1 MSDSCVYIRDAENG
15 WLPANVV
22 SQDGLDVTVK
32 AFSADGKDPLGER
45 TVSIKDY
52 PDQQLPLQNVD
63 ASGNLMEM
71 PDMVDLPS
79 LHEAAILYNLKVRHQ
94 ADKPYTR
101 VGELIIAVNPFKWL
115 EKLYSDDNREKYVS
129 ELIYKSSTSGVDM
142 RAGLDPHVYETSCM
156 AYRGLAV
163 DGKHQSILVSGE
175 SGAGKTET
183 VKIVMRHLS
192 SVTSGAGEKSSRV
205 VQRVLD
211 GQPLLE
217 AFGNAK
223 TVRND
228 NSSRFGKFIQMEFD
242 VEDATQA
249 AFSGRAIPNCVLAG
263 SVCETYLL
271 EKSRV
276 VSHEEGERG
285 YHIFYQ
291 VLAASDDAKQKYM
304 PHLSKK
310 VQSDFRYIGNTE
322 PVKIDGLFDDERFNV
337 TLDALKLLDMS
348 EDKLKT
354 LFKAITC
361 VMQLG
366 NITFAEDPDDSEK
379 SVVSSADELVT
390 LSEWIGVPKD
400 KVERSLTYRTIVAGK
415 EQYEVP
421 LKVNDAR
428 DGCDAFAKEIYQQIF
443 EWLVREINQMTCAEN
458 NYDDAEQVEEY
469 GLIAL
474 LDIFGFESFEVN
486 RFEQLCIN
494 YTNEKLQQKY
504 TVDIFRSVQEEYT
517 QEGIELGNIQF
528 ADNVEVL
535 RLIEGKIGI
544 ISVLN
549 EECVRPK
556 GNDISFVS
564 KVKEINKEV
573 SALVSEKL
581 HKPTEFAIEHYAGV
595 VKYDSTMFVQKN
607 TDTLP
612 KDMIDCACL
621 SSNEIIKVELK
632 AAAEA
637 KVVTGTAGRGRTSTI
652 TVATK
657 FKLQLTSLMND
668 ITQTKTRYIRC
679 IKPNPQKVPNEMDMF
694 SSSEQLRCAGV
705 VAAVTISRVA
715 FPNRLTHE
723 TALERFSCLS
733 HVTLDSLVE
742 KRKESSENDLSGYKE
757 IVEGIFD
764 GLLKEQEKKN
774 EEKVIKAFECG
785 SSRVYFRLGAL
796 ESLEAKRLI
805 ALGVFAT
812 AIERIVR
819 GFTARSLYWKLVN
832 ASIASQANARRTVGR
847 KKFLRAKQNAINIE
861 CWVRCVY
868 AKREL
873 KRLVRKKAATKIQS
887 RWRSVM
893 AVASLAKSKNAAV
906 LIQKVTRGAL
916 QRPKYR
922 VALKEAAEEA
932 RVNSKLAALQKRLQE
947 AELKFFQADKLRIE
961 AEKRAAGQPGDEAA
975 PPLVPAEAEAA
986 PGQSA
991 PEQPQA
997 LIDES
1002 NEMLDY
1008 FRKEVFKLKSAN
1020 YLLRTDLQT
1029 QQDENRELQ
1038 SRVEGTEASYTAMRH
1053 NIAKLSQSNM
1063 RLAVELGEEKS
1074 FILKLKKDIKM
1085 DRIRHNAELQRKSEE
1100 VLGRDKV
1107 HQMEVKKLT
1116 GDISRLR
1123 AICVENGVEVPEHF
1137 DEKKPKTAPSLK
1149 FERATFHNK
1158 DSLLRSLEIHNKGDG
1173 TSLSKASFASG
1184 DPSLTQVQD
1193 DDSNTWRKPRHHFRA
1208 PLGAYQG
1215 RGRHYHRGGFFAG
1228 GRGRYH
1234 HPGRYH
1240 HSQKPPTSL
1249 NKDISLN
1256 KNTGTSLGAAA
1267 RTTPPPVTGGSSLA
1281 SASASGPKLSGSKGG
1296 TSLAAA
1302 ATGGVSGSSL
1312 SRARAG
1318 KK

>member
-1 MSDSCVYIRDAENG
+1 
-15 WLPANVV
+15 
-22 SQDGLDVTVK
+22 
-32 AFSADGKDPLGER
+32 
-45 TVSIKDY
+45 
-52 PDQQLPLQNVD
+52 
-63 ASGNLMEM
+63 
-71 PDMVDLPS
+71 
-79 LHEAAILYNLKVRHQ
+79 
-94 ADKPYTR
+94 
-101 VGELIIAVNPFKWL
+101 
-115 EKLYSDDNREKYVS
+115 
-129 ELIYKSSTSGVDM
+129 M

-192 SVTSGAGEKSSRV
+192 SVTSGSGEKSSRV

-276 VSHEEGERG
+276 VSHEDGERG

-291 VLAASDDAKQKYM
+291 VLAASDEAKQKYM
-304 PHLSKK
+304 PHLGKK
-310 VQSDFRYIGNTE
+310 VQADFRYVGHTE
-322 PVKIDGLFDDERFNV
+322 PVKIDGLFDDERFKI

-348 EDKLKT
+348 EEKLKT
-354 LFKAITC
+354 LFKAVTC

-366 NITFAEDPDDSEK
+366 NISFGEDPDDSEK
-379 SVVSSADELVT
+379 SVISSADELDT
-390 LSEWIGVPKD
+390 LSKWIGVPKEI
-400 KVERSLTYRTIVAGK
+400 VEKSLTYRTIVAGK

-421 LKVNDAR
+421 LKATDAR

-528 ADNVEVL
+528 VDNAEVL

-556 GNDISFVS
+556 GNDVSFVS

-581 HKPTEFAIEHYAGV
+581 HKPTEFGIEHYAGV
-595 VKYDSTMFVQKN
+595 VKYDSTMFVKKN

-632 AAAEA
+632 AAADA
-637 KVVTGTAGRGRTSTI
+637 KVVTGGRGRTSTI

-657 FKLQLTSLMND
+657 FKSQLTSLMSD

-733 HVTLDSLVE
+733 NVTLDSLIE
-742 KRKESSENDLSGYKE
+742 KRKESSENDVSGYKD
-757 IVEGIFD
+757 IVQDIFN
-764 GLLKEQEKKN
+764 GLLKEQEKKDDG
-774 EEKVIKAFECG
+774 KIMKAFECG
-785 SSRVYFRLGAL
+785 SSRVYFRMGAL

-819 GFTARSLYWKLVN
+819 GFTARSLYWKLMS

-847 KKFLRAKQNAINIE
+847 KKFLRAKQNSINIE

-868 AKREL
+868 AKRML
-873 KRLVRKKAATKIQS
+873 KQLICKKAATKIQS
-887 RWRSVM
+887 RWRTVM
-893 AVASLAKSKNAAV
+893 AVAILIKSKNAAV
-906 LIQKVTRGAL
+906 LIQKITRGAL

-922 VALKEAAEEA
+922 AALKEAEEEA

-947 AELKFFQADKLRIE
+947 AEMKFFQADKLRIE
-961 AEKRAAGQPGDEAA
+961 AEKRAAGQSGEGA
-975 PPLVPAEAEAA
+975 PPPPTPVDSQPTDDQ
-986 PGQSA
+986 PP
-991 PEQPQA
+991 PEQSQA

-1020 YLLRTDLQT
+1020 YLLRTDLSTLQ
-1029 QQDENRELQ
+1029 EEHRELQ
-1038 SRVEGTEASYTAMRH
+1038 SRAEATEASYTAMRQ
-1053 NIAKLSQSNM
+1053 NIGKLSQSNM

-1085 DRIRHNAELQRKSEE
+1085 DRIRHNAELQRKGEE

-1107 HQMEVKKLT
+1107 HQMEVKKLKE
-1116 GDISRLR
+1116 DLSCLR
-1123 AICVENGVEVPEHF
+1123 ELCVENGVEIPDDV
-1137 DEKKPKTAPSLK
+1137 DDKKPKTALK
-1149 FERATFHNK
+1149 FERATFQNDPFK
-1158 DSLLRSLEIHNKGDG
+1158 DSVLRSLEIHNKGDG

-1184 DPSLTQVQD
+1184 DPSLAQPSSD
-1193 DDSNTWRKPRHHFRA
+1193 DENNTWRKPRHPFRA
-1208 PLGAYQG
+1208 PLGSYQG
-1215 RGRHYHRGGFFAG
+1215 RGGRHYHRGGSFIG

-1240 HSQKPPTSL
+1240 HGQKHPTSL

-1267 RTTPPPVTGGSSLA
+1267 STAPPPISGGSSLA
-1281 SASASGPKLSGSKGG
+1281 SAATSGPKLSGANSG

-1302 ATGGVSGSSL
+1302 ATGGSSL
-1312 SRARAG
+1312 NRARSG